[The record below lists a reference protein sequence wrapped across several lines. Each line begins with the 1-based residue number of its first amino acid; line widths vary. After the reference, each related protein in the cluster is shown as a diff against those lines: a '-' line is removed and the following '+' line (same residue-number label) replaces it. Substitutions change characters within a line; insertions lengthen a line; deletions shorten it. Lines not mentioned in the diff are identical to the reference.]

1 LGAALQA
8 DGETRSRICGLKH
21 QKEKRSMDY
30 FCWTGRVGQGDARR
44 WFKIAEHWLK
54 LAENSPNRTTRPPQL
69 AVLCLDR

>member
-1 LGAALQA
+1 
-8 DGETRSRICGLKH
+8 
-21 QKEKRSMDY
+21 MDY